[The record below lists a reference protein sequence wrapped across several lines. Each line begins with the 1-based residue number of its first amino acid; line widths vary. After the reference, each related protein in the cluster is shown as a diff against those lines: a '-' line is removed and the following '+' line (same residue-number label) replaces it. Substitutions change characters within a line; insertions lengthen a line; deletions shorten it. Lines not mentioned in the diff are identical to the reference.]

1 MDNRRRH
8 CRKGAHPCCGKPRR
22 RSDEVAYRAKR
33 SRAFVGSPEGAVE
46 LIRRCADL
54 GVTQFMT
61 VFPFGEELRSMRL
74 FADRVIP
81 RAG

>member
-1 MDNRRRH
+1 M
-8 CRKGAHPCCGKPRR
+8 AH
-22 RSDEVAYRAKR
+22 RAKR
-33 SRAFVGSPEGAVE
+33 SRAFVGTPEGAVE
-46 LIRRCADL
+46 LIRRYADL

-81 RAG
+81 RVG